1 MNTLD
6 SFIYYSCHWQKRQSI
21 FYPLYIHI
29 VISKILHKQTYSD
42 VMIQQSL
49 FIRMVYNKMI
59 TNITENAET
68 QGGP

>member
-29 VISKILHKQTYSD
+29 VISKILHKHSD

-49 FIRMVYNKMI
+49 FIRMVDNKMI
-59 TNITENAET
+59 TNITENAKT